1 MQTSSIYAL
10 IHKLEK
16 DGGVWFAKGGT
27 NRLVQAMATHFE
39 RLGGTLRLADPVVQ
53 IETYGDRAVAVR
65 TASGWRGEADAVASN
80 ADLMHSYRA
89 LKIGRASCRE
99 RVCQYV

>member
-1 MQTSSIYAL
+1 
-10 IHKLEK
+10 
-16 DGGVWFAKGGT
+16 
-27 NRLVQAMATHFE
+27 MATHFE

-80 ADLMHSYRA
+80 ADLMHSYRDLIGQHPRGQKQA
-89 LKIGRASCRE
+89 EKLDRKRWWPSLIGLHYGIRGSWPGRQNNKIL
-99 RVCQYV
+99 